1 MAVNEKMYNEL
12 YRCRQDIKGIIK
24 AKTGKAPLVCSD
36 DALWAI
42 AELCPKK
49 LSDFESVPGIGQTF
63 IKSYGQFFIT
73 RIRNYEETE
82 MEKTVDIAP
91 SVMDTM
97 KELEKNLVSINKRNR
112 LLYMPKI
119 VNKYAFDLSIMGED
133 YVNKLLFG
141 KRSFVTICDMSQVTD
156 DTAQMEESKYKKITQ
171 LLREVNKD
179 LREKGQNDLC
189 IAYPFVIGR
198 LAGEDFDVRAPLA
211 LFPVVAERTAAMVR
225 IKIDESRDVIYN
237 NALILAH
244 YKYNNI
250 LKPLPAETVENYSD
264 DVFMDSLLSFYA
276 ESDMKIQCGSRNL
289 RSFVDYKADEFPK
302 HRAGELILEPCAL
315 LGKFPICSSS
325 IQKDF
330 DEILKGNKINV
341 LLNKL
346 LSNTEEHAFDFEA
359 NNEDKPIQVG
369 GKDLVVSEH
378 DIFYINELNS
388 AQENV
393 LTAMDKLD
401 ELVIQGPPGTGK
413 SQTIVSL
420 IAEFVSKGKTVLM
433 VSEKKTALDVV
444 HSRLGNLSQYA
455 LMIGDVGNKDEFYR
469 QLSRMVDIEEAT
481 ENRQINLDEISGD
494 IDIKIKKLERIAD
507 KLYSPDEFGIEPY
520 RLYNKVR
527 RYDLTNEE
535 RFASIEVIKQKRDSS
550 LLKLTYE
557 KLEKIHRKFDNTELL
572 QNFDQYFK
580 ISLSF
585 AWMKNI
591 QDNLSEYEISSLK
604 KSLNDILDWQSRNI
618 FSRIFAKANINEE
631 ARKIIDQYF
640 VGMNKEQLLAQTKE
654 MVAGLENYETY
665 QRLKYKYNELDENE
679 RNYFRAL
686 WNIRKE
692 LGGSLEENNSRLFDE
707 LLDEHRVRFEKANA
721 NILHDIDD
729 FNSVIDFL
737 GKTIVEKKELTRKKL
752 ESILKEGMH
761 NMKISKQHK
770 EILRILD
777 SKRKWSVNKF
787 ISKFSYELFKSV
799 KIWLLTPEVVS
810 EIIPL
815 ETGVFDLVIFD
826 EASQMYVEKGIPSIF
841 RGKKVVVAGDHKQL
855 RPNSLGE
862 GRSDIDYDELPEDAE
877 VNAAIEEE
885 SLLDLARFRYQ
896 SVLLNFHYRSKY
908 EELIAFSNYAFYK
921 GRLYVSPNANLPELP
936 PIQVHKM
943 QDAMWVNRANIEEA
957 NYIVEM
963 LKQFFQERTREE
975 TIGIITFNIGQ
986 RDLIEDMIDAECG
999 KDLQFAAAY
1008 RAELARR
1015 KDGEDIGLFVK
1026 NIENVQGDERDVII
1040 FSIGYAKNENG
1051 RLVRRFGWLNQR
1063 GGENRLNVAISRAR
1077 KKIHIVTSFHPSE
1090 LQVEDA
1096 KNEGPR
1102 LLKKYLEYAFAVSE
1116 NDRDSAKQI
1125 LLSFGDESNPG
1136 QNISFDS
1143 DFENQVYDALTEKGY
1158 QVDTQVGIGG
1168 YRIDLAIKKD
1178 GRYILGIECDGRLY
1192 HSSKSARERDY
1203 HRQKYLESRG
1213 WRIHRIWSPN
1223 WWKHPEQEVEKIC
1236 TMVSGLA

>member
-119 VNKYAFDLSIMGED
+119 VNKYAFDLFVMGED
-133 YVNKLLFG
+133 CVNKLLFG

-179 LREKGQNDLC
+179 LREKGQNDLY

-580 ISLSF
+580 ITLSF

-618 FSRIFAKANINEE
+618 FSRIFVKANINEE

-679 RNYFRAL
+679 RNYYRAL

-1077 KKIHIVTSFHPSE
+1077 RKIHIVTSFHPSE

>member
-1 MAVNEKMYNEL
+1 MAINEKMYNEL
-12 YRCRQDIKGIIK
+12 YRCRQDIKRIIK
-24 AKTGKAPLVCSD
+24 AKTGKVPLVCSD

-49 LSDFESVPGIGQTF
+49 LSDFESVPGIGQKF

-82 MEKTVDIAP
+82 MEKTIDMET
-91 SVMDTM
+91 SVKETL

-112 LLYMPKI
+112 LLYMPRI
-119 VNKYAFDLSIMGED
+119 VNKYAFDLFTMGED
-133 YVNKLLFG
+133 CVNKLLFG
-141 KRSFVTICDMSQVTD
+141 KRSFVTICNMSPVND
-156 DTAQMEESKYKKITQ
+156 DREKIEESKYKKITQ

-179 LREKGQNDLC
+179 FREKGQNDLY

-198 LAGEDFDVRAPLA
+198 LVGEDFNVRAPLA
-211 LFPVVAERTAAMVR
+211 LFPVVADRTSTMIRV
-225 IKIDESRDVIYN
+225 KIDESRDVIYN

-250 LKPLPAETVENYSD
+250 FKPLPAETIESCSID
-264 DVFMDSLLSFYA
+264 DFIDSLLSFYS
-276 ESDMKIQCGSRNL
+276 ENDMKIQCGSRDL
-289 RSFVDYKADEFPK
+289 CSFAEYKADEFPK
-302 HRAGELILEPCAL
+302 HRSGELVLEPCAL

-330 DEILKGNKINV
+330 DDILRGNKINV
-341 LLNKL
+341 LMNKL
-346 LSNTEEHAFDFEA
+346 LLNGEDHEYDLDTYGEERV
-359 NNEDKPIQVG
+359 IQIN
-369 GKDLVVSEH
+369 GKDLEVSEH

-393 LTAMDKLD
+393 LMAMDKLD

-444 HSRLGNLSQYA
+444 YSRMGDLSQYA

-469 QLSRMVDIEEAT
+469 QLSRMVDIDESEGS
-481 ENRQINLDEISGD
+481 RQINLNEISND
-494 IDIKIKKLERIAD
+494 IDIKIEKLERIAD

-520 RLYNKVR
+520 KLYQKIR
-527 RYDLTNEE
+527 RYDLSDKGQ
-535 RFASIEVIKQKRDSS
+535 FANIEVIKQKRDSS
-550 LLKLTYE
+550 LLNLTYD
-557 KLEKIHRKFDNTELL
+557 KLEKIYSKFSNTELL
-572 QNFDQYFK
+572 HNFDQYFK
-580 ISLSF
+580 INESCV
-585 AWMKNI
+585 WIKNI

-604 KSLNDILDWQSRNI
+604 KSLNDILDWQAKNI
-618 FSRIFAKANINEE
+618 FSRIFAKTNINEE
-631 ARKIIDQYF
+631 AKKIICKYF
-640 VGMNKEQLLAQTKE
+640 VGMNKEHLLAQTKE
-654 MVAGLENYETY
+654 IFAGLDDYEMY

-679 RNYFRAL
+679 RNYFKAV
-686 WNIRKE
+686 WDIRKE
-692 LGGSLEENNSRLFDE
+692 LGESLEENNSRLFDE

-721 NILHDIDD
+721 NILHDVED
-729 FNSVIDFL
+729 FASVIDFL
-737 GKTIVEKKELTRKKL
+737 GKTIGEKKELTRKKM
-752 ESILKEGMH
+752 ECILKEGMH
-761 NMKISKQHK
+761 GMKVSKQHK

-787 ISKFSYELFKSV
+787 ISKFSYELFKNI

-841 RGKKVVVAGDHKQL
+841 RAKKVVIAGDHKQL
-855 RPNSLGE
+855 RPSSLGE
-862 GRSDIDYDELPEDAE
+862 GRIDIDYDELSEDAE
-877 VNAAIEEE
+877 VDAAIEEE

-896 SVLLNFHYRSKY
+896 NVLLNFHYRSKY
-908 EELIAFSNYAFYK
+908 EELIAFLNYAFYK
-921 GRLYVSPNANLPELP
+921 GHLYVSPNANPPELP

-943 QDAMWVNRANIEEA
+943 QNAMWVNRENMEEA
-957 NYIVEM
+957 KYIVEM
-963 LKQFFQERTREE
+963 LKQFFNERTENE
-975 TIGIITFNIGQ
+975 TIGIITFNSSQ
-986 RDLIEDMIDAECG
+986 RDLIEDLVEKECG
-999 KDLQFAAAY
+999 KDLEFSAVY
-1008 RAELARR
+1008 RTERERR
-1015 KDGEDIGLFVK
+1015 RDGEDIGLFIK

-1090 LQVEDA
+1090 LQVEDV

-1116 NDRDSAKQI
+1116 GDRDSAKQI

-1178 GRYILGIECDGRLY
+1178 GKYILGIECDGRLY

-1213 WRIHRIWSPN
+1213 WKIHRIWSPN
-1223 WWKHPEQEVEKIC
+1223 WWKHPEKEIEKIC
-1236 TMVSGLA
+1236 MVVDSIL

>member
-1 MAVNEKMYNEL
+1 MEVNEKMYNEL
-12 YRCRQDIKGIIK
+12 YRCRQDIKQIVK
-24 AKTGKAPLVCSD
+24 KNTGETPLVCSD
-36 DALWAI
+36 NALRAI

-63 IKSYGQFFIT
+63 IKKYGQFFIT
-73 RIRNYEETE
+73 RIRKYEETE
-82 MEKTVDIAP
+82 MEKTVEMIS
-91 SVMDTM
+91 SVMDTL

-112 LLYMPKI
+112 LLYMPKLT
-119 VNKYAFDLSIMGED
+119 NKYAFDLFDSGED
-133 YVNKLLFG
+133 CVKKMLFG
-141 KRSFVTICDMSQVTD
+141 KGDFVTICN
-156 DTAQMEESKYKKITQ
+156 TAQTTDETAQAEEMKYRKLTQ

-179 LREKGQNDLC
+179 LREKGQNNLY
-189 IAYPFVIGR
+189 IGYPFVIGR
-198 LAGEDFDVRAPLA
+198 LTGEDFDVRAPLA
-211 LFPVVAERTAAMVR
+211 LFPIVADRTSTMVR
-225 IKIDESRDVIYN
+225 MKIDEARDVIYN
-237 NALILAH
+237 NTLILAH

-250 LKPLPAETVENYSD
+250 TKPLPTDTIENSSDET
-264 DVFMDSLLSFYA
+264 FIDSVLSFYA
-276 ESDMKIQCGSRNL
+276 ENDINIQCSNKAL
-289 RSFVDYKADEFPK
+289 RSFTEYKADEFPK
-302 HRAGELILEPCAL
+302 RRSGELILEPCAVV
-315 LGKFPICSSS
+315 GKFQICSSS

-330 DEILKGNKINV
+330 DDILQGNKINI

-346 LSNTEEHAFDFEA
+346 LLNAGEYDYDYDTINGET
-359 NNEDKPIQVG
+359 PIQVD
-369 GKDLVVSEH
+369 GKELVVSEH
-378 DIFYINELNS
+378 DMFYINELNS

-444 HSRLGNLSQYA
+444 YSRLGNLAQYA
-455 LMIGDVGNKDEFYR
+455 LMIGDVGNKEEFYR
-469 QLSRMVDIEEAT
+469 QLSKMVDVGESA
-481 ENRQINLDEISGD
+481 ENREINLDGISDD
-494 IDIKIKKLERIAD
+494 IDIRIKKLERIAD
-507 KLYSPDEFGIEPY
+507 KLYAPNEFGIEPY
-520 RLYNKVR
+520 KLYSQIK
-527 RYDLTNEE
+527 RYNSSNETQFTKIGII
-535 RFASIEVIKQKRDSS
+535 RQKRDKS
-550 LLKLTYE
+550 LLKLKYE
-557 KLEKIHRKFDNTELL
+557 QLEKIYRRFSDAELL
-572 QNFDQYFK
+572 REFDQYFK
-580 ISLSF
+580 ISHSF

-591 QDNLSEYEISSLK
+591 QENMSEYDISSLK
-604 KSLNDILDWQSRNI
+604 KSLSDILNWQEKNI
-618 FSRIFAKANINEE
+618 FSRIFSKNNINEE
-631 ARKIIDQYF
+631 ANKIIDQYF
-640 VGMNKEQLLAQTKE
+640 IGMNKDQLLAQTKE
-654 MVAGLENYETY
+654 IIAGLDNYEVY
-665 QRLKYKYNELDENE
+665 QRLKYKYNGLGEDE
-679 RNYFRAL
+679 RKYFRSL
-686 WNIRKE
+686 WDMRSE
-692 LGGSLEENNSRLFDE
+692 LGGSLEENNSELFEE
-707 LLDEHRVRFEKANA
+707 LLDEHRVQFEKENS

-729 FNSVIDFL
+729 FNSVIAFL
-737 GKTIVEKKELTRKKL
+737 EKNIVEKKELTRKNL
-752 ESILKEGMH
+752 ENVLKDGMH

-770 EILRILD
+770 EILRVLD

-787 ISKFSYELFKSV
+787 INKFSYELFKSV

-815 ETGVFDLVIFD
+815 ETGIFDLVIFD

-841 RGKKVVVAGDHKQL
+841 RAKKVVVAGDHKQL

-862 GRSDIDYDELPEDAE
+862 GRYDIDYDDLPEDAE

-896 SVLLNFHYRSKY
+896 DVLLNFHYRSKY

-921 GRLYVSPNANLPELP
+921 GRLYVSPNADPPELP

-943 QDAMWVNRANIEEA
+943 EDAKWIDRSNMEEA
-957 NYIVEM
+957 KYIVGM
-963 LKQFFQERTREE
+963 LKQFFQERTEGE
-975 TIGIITFNIGQ
+975 TIGVITFNSDQ
-986 RDLIEDMIDAECG
+986 RDLIETLIEKEEE
-999 KDLQFAAAY
+999 KDLQFAAAC
-1008 RAELARR
+1008 RAEFARR
-1015 KDGEDIGLFVK
+1015 KDGEDIGLFIK

-1077 KKIHIVTSFHPSE
+1077 KKVHIVTSFHPSE

-1116 NDRDSAKQI
+1116 GDKDGAKQI

-1143 DFENQVYDALTEKGY
+1143 DFENQVYDALVEKGY
-1158 QVDTQVGIGG
+1158 HVDTQVGIGG
-1168 YRIDLAIKKD
+1168 YSIDLAIKKD
-1178 GRYILGIECDGRLY
+1178 GKYILGIECDGRLY

-1213 WRIHRIWSPN
+1213 WKIHRIWSPN
-1223 WWKHPEQEVEKIC
+1223 WWKHPEQEIEKIC
-1236 TMVSGLA
+1236 TVVDSLS

>member
-179 LREKGQNDLC
+179 LREKGQNDLY

-198 LAGEDFDVRAPLA
+198 LAGEDFNVRAPLA

-481 ENRQINLDEISGD
+481 ENRQINLDEISDD

-527 RYDLTNEE
+527 RYDLANEE

-550 LLKLTYE
+550 LLKLEYE
-557 KLEKIHRKFDNTELL
+557 KLEKIYRKFDNTELL

-640 VGMNKEQLLAQTKE
+640 VGMNKEQLLAQAKE

-665 QRLKYKYNELDENE
+665 QRLKYKYDELDENE

-975 TIGIITFNIGQ
+975 TIGIITFNSSQ